1 MQDTC
6 VDHATRTVY
15 QGETL
20 ACTVPLTHAC
30 CWCLDQGGQTFP
42 GEAQLVNS
50 VGFEGRTV
58 SWRLLGSAVG
68 AHKQPA
74 TMTCASGRGCVPTT
88 LYFMDAEM

>member
-1 MQDTC
+1 MLIMPR
-6 VDHATRTVY
+6 VLFIKEKHLHAQSHSRMRAV
-15 QGETL
+15 G
-20 ACTVPLTHAC
+20 
-30 CWCLDQGGQTFP
+30 CLDQGGQTFP